1 MQVGAIEWRET
12 RERDR
17 KAKRLER
24 EKERES
30 YQWRS
35 SVEKTAIP
43 RRGESSSWCCCD
55 RAAVA
60 ISAHHL
66 GGMKRTKKNYEESVV
81 RSLIPGHVSAS
92 LVRPGTGR
100 HWGLGGGGGCTTSTN
115 ITQHLR
121 NFIFRS
127 TARSSAKLDTSAAH
141 RVFLSLSL
149 FLFLGRLRS
158 RRSSLHRA
166 SSSQISR
173 RSRRWRGKKK
183 NSKKRRKER
192 EKKPSQTSPPPSC
205 GWTTSTNSGISRPH
219 CHCHD
224 WHVPL
229 LALLRSG

>member
-1 MQVGAIEWRET
+1 MLLRPCGRRHLCAPSGWNET
-12 RERDR
+12 HKKKLRGIGRSLVNPGPRFRIIGQTGD
-17 KAKRLER
+17 
-24 EKERES
+24 
-30 YQWRS
+30 RS
-35 SVEKTAIP
+35 S
-43 RRGESSSWCCCD
+43 
-55 RAAVA
+55 
-60 ISAHHL
+60 L
-66 GGMKRTKKNYEESVV
+66 GAG
-81 RSLIPGHVSAS
+81 
-92 LVRPGTGR
+92 GR
-100 HWGLGGGGGCTTSTN
+100 GGCTTSTN